1 MPDETP
7 AETPATTKGPTAHPP
22 ASVNS
27 LWRLR
32 GYLKPHIGALVIML
46 VTSMTG
52 VGVAILI
59 PLQIKALIDGPI
71 NHHDSSGLLP
81 LGLAVLGLGV
91 LEAFLIWW
99 RRWVQNTA
107 VLSVET
113 SMRRDLYRRLQEL
126 PMSFHSRWQSGQL
139 LSRATTDLSAIRR
152 FSGFGMLFLLVNIT
166 QLVVTTL
173 VLLHMYWPLGLVV
186 AATSAPIIWLS
197 MRFEKRYVVVSRAC
211 RTSRATSRPCPRR
224 APSASG

>member
-1 MPDETP
+1 MPSDAP
-7 AETPATTKGPTAHPP
+7 VGPTAHPP

-32 GYLKPHIGALVIML
+32 AYLRPHVRSLVIML

-71 NHHDSSGLLP
+71 GDHRASGLLP
-81 LGLAVLGLGV
+81 LGLLVLGLGV
-91 LEAFLIWW
+91 LEAVLIWW
-99 RRWVQNTA
+99 RRWVQNKA
-107 VLSVET
+107 VLAVET
-113 SMRRDLYRRLQEL
+113 AMRRDLYDRLQEL

-152 FSGFGMLFLLVNIT
+152 FFGFGMLFLLVNI
-166 QLVVTTL
+166 
-173 VLLHMYWPLGLVV
+173 
-186 AATSAPIIWLS
+186 
-197 MRFEKRYVVVSRAC
+197 
-211 RTSRATSRPCPRR
+211 
-224 APSASG
+224 